1 MSDILKSVHKT
12 AKRLK
17 KAGAIDKTTMRK
29 FDVLCL
35 TQVHEFTPKQVRNL
49 RLKYNLSQPVFAQ
62 YFNVSDKLIKKWE
75 QGDSSPR
82 GAALKMLSLAEKKG
96 LEAIA

>member
-12 AKRLK
+12 AKGLK
-17 KAGAIDKTTMRK
+17 QSGTIDKTTMRK

-35 TQVHEFTPKQVRNL
+35 TQVHEFTAEQVRNL
-49 RLKYNLSQPVFAQ
+49 RLKNNLSQPVFAQ
-62 YFNVSDKLIKKWE
+62 YFNVSDKLVKKWE

-82 GAALKMLSLAEKKG
+82 GAALKMLTLAEKKG
-96 LEAIA
+96 LEVIA

>member
-12 AKRLK
+12 ASGLK
-17 KAGAIDKTTMRK
+17 KSGVIDKTTMRK
-29 FDVLCL
+29 FDALCL
-35 TQVHEFTPKQVRNL
+35 TSVHEFTPEQVSNL

-62 YFNVSDKLIKKWE
+62 YLNVSDKLVKKWE

-82 GAALKMLSLAEKKG
+82 GAALKMLTLAEQKG
-96 LEAIA
+96 LEVIS